1 MAQAVGCLSLKS
13 EANHSLL
20 FKFGRAKP
28 LVSQAIQ
35 RLMNQIRMAEM
46 STKKKKFRYSWHLL
60 LVVAVFLFLYGI
72 AVYDYIM
79 TVSHNQTYFEYLRY
93 NQTVIDYFENYP
105 LIPFVFWT
113 INVFGGIVTLLL
125 MLMEKEIAFYLS
137 LITFVSMFLL
147 DFATFGFLN
156 RWNVIGAKASTID
169 IIMLILTLGL
179 CIYNYFLFKKSYG

>member
-1 MAQAVGCLSLKS
+1 
-13 EANHSLL
+13 
-20 FKFGRAKP
+20 
-28 LVSQAIQ
+28 
-35 RLMNQIRMAEM
+35 MAEM